1 MAARGDRP
9 SSDQSFAENAII
21 LDALERDP
29 DHVFRV
35 LAQIAE
41 RLKVDGRYTAEEVEA
56 AAQRFRSW
64 IASQRL
70 LKQS

>member
-9 SSDQSFAENAII
+9 PSDQSFAENAII
-21 LDALERDP
+21 LEALDRDP

-41 RLKVDGRYTAEEVEA
+41 RLKTDGRYTAEEVEA
-56 AAQRFRSW
+56 AAMYLRRELGIQPRVN
-64 IASQRL
+64 
-70 LKQS
+70 

>member
-9 SSDQSFAENAII
+9 PSDQSLAEKAIK
-21 LDALERDP
+21 LEALERDP
-29 DHVFRV
+29 DHVLRV

-56 AAQRFRSW
+56 AAIYLCRELGIKPSVN
-64 IASQRL
+64 
-70 LKQS
+70 